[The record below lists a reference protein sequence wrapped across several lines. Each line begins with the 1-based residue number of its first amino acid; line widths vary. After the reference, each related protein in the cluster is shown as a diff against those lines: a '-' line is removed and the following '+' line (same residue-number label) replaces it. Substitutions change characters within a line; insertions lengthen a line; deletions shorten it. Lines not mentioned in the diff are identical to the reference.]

1 LNPNRFTALNKALP
15 KPPLEK
21 LTNNTF
27 LTNSSD
33 FNLIMEADEITEI
46 IEITEIT
53 DEITDGT
60 TDETITEVI
69 EITTIDEVR
78 VKPEVW
84 PTLTTRML
92 FQLLAPSKLVRR

>member
-1 LNPNRFTALNKALP
+1 MGNLNPNRFTTLNKAKLP
-15 KPPLEK
+15 RPSLEK
-21 LTNNTF
+21 PTNNMS

-33 FNLIMEADEITEI
+33 SNLIMEAAET
-46 IEITEIT
+46 TEIT
-53 DEITDGT
+53 DEITEVA